1 MTEKVF
7 ERLLEEAVCK
17 MAQEE
22 EQSYPSRSELQERYR
37 LSDRFYQRMEQLILK
52 VEQGEMRK
60 GRRTKAAI
68 CAACLLL
75 FIIWWYPD
83 TLVKAKESLWE
94 WFRTH
99 VSFDFGWG
107 NTSLQKYQIGY
118 IPDGYEVVFDDLNEK
133 IGTVLLESKNGNK
146 IELVYTFIIN
156 RTEIDN
162 KEKDFKVL
170 YEEELPIYY
179 LESDI
184 GEANILI
191 WEDEEHDIVFTLIS
205 ALDYDEMNKI
215 RRGIQ
220 PAEGSEK

>member
-94 WFRTH
+94 WLRTH
-99 VSFDFGWG
+99 VSFDFGRE
-107 NTSLQKYQIGY
+107 NTGIQKYEIGY
-118 IPDGYEVVFDDLNEK
+118 VPDGYEIVFDNLDEK
-133 IGTVLLESKNGNK
+133 IGTVIFQNKNDDR
-146 IELVYTFIIN
+146 IELVYTFTISKMG
-156 RTEIDN
+156 IDN
-162 KEKDFKVL
+162 KGKEFKIL
-170 YEEELPIYY
+170 YEDEVPVYY

-184 GEANILI
+184 GEDNILI
-191 WEDEEHDIVFTLIS
+191 WEDEEYDIAFSLIS
-205 ALDYDEMNKI
+205 ILDYDEMNKI

>member
-75 FIIWWYPD
+75 FILSTIAASVVDLPFPVGPVTRTSPCSLSHKPFTD
-83 TLVKAKESLWE
+83 AGIPSSSREGTLLST
-94 WFRTH
+94 R
-99 VSFDFGWG
+99 
-107 NTSLQKYQIGY
+107 
-118 IPDGYEVVFDDLNEK
+118 
-133 IGTVLLESKNGNK
+133 
-146 IELVYTFIIN
+146 
-156 RTEIDN
+156 
-162 KEKDFKVL
+162 
-170 YEEELPIYY
+170 
-179 LESDI
+179 
-184 GEANILI
+184 
-191 WEDEEHDIVFTLIS
+191 
-205 ALDYDEMNKI
+205 
-215 RRGIQ
+215 
-220 PAEGSEK
+220 

>member
-52 VEQGEMRK
+52 VEQREMRK
-60 GRRTKAAI
+60 GRRIKAAI

-75 FIIWWYPD
+75 FIIWWHPD
-83 TLVKAKESLWE
+83 ILVKAKVNIWE
-94 WFRTH
+94 WLRTY
-99 VSFDFGWG
+99 VSFHFEWQGFKIQEYKID
-107 NTSLQKYQIGY
+107 YV
-118 IPDGYEVVFDDLNEK
+118 PDEYEIVFDNLNEN
-133 IGTVLLESKNGNK
+133 IRTVIFQNKSGDK
-146 IELVYTFIIN
+146 IELVYTFIEN
-156 RTEIDN
+156 RMEIDN
-162 KEKDFKVL
+162 KGKEFKIL
-170 YEEELPIYY
+170 YEDEVPVYY

-184 GEANILI
+184 GEENILI

-220 PAEGSEK
+220 PAEDSEK

>member
-1 MTEKVF
+1 M
-7 ERLLEEAVCK
+7 LN
-17 MAQEE
+17 Q
-22 EQSYPSRSELQERYR
+22 Q
-37 LSDRFYQRMEQLILK
+37 
-52 VEQGEMRK
+52 
-60 GRRTKAAI
+60 
-68 CAACLLL
+68 
-75 FIIWWYPD
+75 
-83 TLVKAKESLWE
+83 TL
-94 WFRTH
+94 
-99 VSFDFGWG
+99 
-107 NTSLQKYQIGY
+107 
-118 IPDGYEVVFDDLNEK
+118 
-133 IGTVLLESKNGNK
+133 
-146 IELVYTFIIN
+146 N

-220 PAEGSEK
+220 PAEESEK

>member
-22 EQSYPSRSELQERYR
+22 EQSYPSRSELQEKYR

-75 FIIWWYPD
+75 FIIWWHPD
-83 TLVKAKESLWE
+83 ILVKAKVNIWE
-94 WFRTH
+94 WLRTY
-99 VSFDFGWG
+99 VSFHFEWQGFKIQEYKID
-107 NTSLQKYQIGY
+107 YV
-118 IPDGYEVVFDDLNEK
+118 PDEYEIVFDNLNEN
-133 IGTVLLESKNGNK
+133 IRTVIFQNKSGDK
-146 IELVYTFIIN
+146 IELVYTFIEN
-156 RTEIDN
+156 RMEIDN
-162 KEKDFKVL
+162 KGKEFKIL
-170 YEEELPIYY
+170 YEDEVPVYY

-184 GEANILI
+184 GEENIFI

-220 PAEGSEK
+220 PAEKSEK